1 MWPEEQKSGK
11 EDDFVVTEDKLQ
23 GRRSSVYSFSTTV
36 VSHGAKQSVLSIS

>member
-1 MWPEEQKSGK
+1 MWPEEQKSG

-23 GRRSSVYSFSTTV
+23 GRRSFVYSFSTTV

>member
-1 MWPEEQKSGK
+1 MWPEEQKSE

-23 GRRSSVYSFSTTV
+23 GRRSFVYSFSTTV